1 MANQPV
7 AFAATT
13 QPSSL
18 QKINVEERNAVG
30 LEEFKNY
37 ISKFFNNPEEYTLY
51 DKSGND
57 ISDEFYEK
65 YNNLFEKGDFS
76 VLQEISESTI
86 SYMSYHPLPGSIDNI
101 SSTISRANKR
111 YTYDLYTVGI
121 LIEGVM
127 DFEVQM
133 TPRLT
138 YYVDSSGKIVQ
149 PVNDPV
155 LDMAIH
161 DFVVYDFSFK
171 NIEVW
176 SYVSAD
182 GKTVYFGGEFC
193 VYRALEG
200 TAFYSGKMKVEA
212 VAHADGTF
220 EKPTWEQTGT
230 YLVPPF

>member
-1 MANQPV
+1 M
-7 AFAATT
+7 
-13 QPSSL
+13 
-18 QKINVEERNAVG
+18 
-30 LEEFKNY
+30 
-37 ISKFFNNPEEYTLY
+37 
-51 DKSGND
+51 
-57 ISDEFYEK
+57 
-65 YNNLFEKGDFS
+65 
-76 VLQEISESTI
+76 
-86 SYMSYHPLPGSIDNI
+86 
-101 SSTISRANKR
+101 
-111 YTYDLYTVGI
+111 YTVGI

-230 YLVPPF
+230 YLEPPF

>member
-1 MANQPV
+1 MRKNLD
-7 AFAATT
+7 TT
-13 QPSSL
+13 
-18 QKINVEERNAVG
+18 
-30 LEEFKNY
+30 
-37 ISKFFNNPEEYTLY
+37 
-51 DKSGND
+51 
-57 ISDEFYEK
+57 
-65 YNNLFEKGDFS
+65 
-76 VLQEISESTI
+76 
-86 SYMSYHPLPGSIDNI
+86 NI

-171 NIEVW
+171 TSRYGPMFRLMVKQFTLAVNF
-176 SYVSAD
+176 
-182 GKTVYFGGEFC
+182 VYIAPWRERHFIQE
-193 VYRALEG
+193 R
-200 TAFYSGKMKVEA
+200 
-212 VAHADGTF
+212 
-220 EKPTWEQTGT
+220 
-230 YLVPPF
+230 

>member
-155 LDMAIH
+155 LDIAIH

-182 GKTVYFGGEFC
+182 GKTVYFGG
-193 VYRALEG
+193 
-200 TAFYSGKMKVEA
+200 
-212 VAHADGTF
+212 
-220 EKPTWEQTGT
+220 
-230 YLVPPF
+230 